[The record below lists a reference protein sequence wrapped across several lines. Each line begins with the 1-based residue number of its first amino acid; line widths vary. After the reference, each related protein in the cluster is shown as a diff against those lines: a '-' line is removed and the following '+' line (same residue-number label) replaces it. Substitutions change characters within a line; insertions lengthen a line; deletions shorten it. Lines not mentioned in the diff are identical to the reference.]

1 MDIGPLTILTI
12 GLAVALLIAPLVIM
26 HVLDREQDR
35 TEAWRKLAARHHLQ
49 FNPGRRVVQKTTV
62 SGILRG
68 REFLL
73 DQVAGKKNQAAVHME
88 LLLGG
93 SLPEGLEL
101 HPVDGSVAKLA
112 AITGIPVEAMVRG
125 GDQVAIDD
133 RLRATAADPEDLPA
147 YLTPRRTK
155 AALQLAEIGGSLED
169 HKLRVPVTK
178 TMTDLEELDRTLRTL
193 RRLAPLLETAQQAA
207 GESC

>member
-1 MDIGPLTILTI
+1 LTI

-73 DQVAGKKNQAAVHME
+73 DQVA
-88 LLLGG
+88 
-93 SLPEGLEL
+93 
-101 HPVDGSVAKLA
+101 
-112 AITGIPVEAMVRG
+112 
-125 GDQVAIDD
+125 IDD

-169 HKLRVPVTK
+169 RKLRVPVTQ
-178 TMTDLEELDRTLRTL
+178 TMRDLEDLDRTLRTL
-193 RRLAPLLETAQQAA
+193 RRLAPVFETA
-207 GESC
+207 